1 MLRNTLLLSVLL
13 SLTACSGSTPVANIP
28 SPSSLPVAAL
38 PEVPNNP
45 ACSRKYVSV
54 KLDTFQYCLVDGMHY
69 IQVANILGYAG
80 TLQAQSGSTE
90 IWQWNNGNGGFLTGN
105 FSNQKLVT
113 KSQVGLVSE

>member
-1 MLRNTLLLSVLL
+1 MLRNALLIPVLI
-13 SLTACSGSTPVANIP
+13 SLVACSNTTSTANISSP
-28 SPSSLPVAAL
+28 SPLPVAAL

-45 ACSRKYVSV
+45 ACTRKYVSV
-54 KLDTFQYCLVDGMHY
+54 KLDTFQNCLVDGMHY

-90 IWQWNNGNGGFLTGN
+90 IWQWNNGNGGFLSGN
-105 FSNQKLVT
+105 FSNQKLVG